1 MFWLE
6 TKGGTGFQFS
16 HKHTQTHKLT
26 HTNLHGTHTFPN
38 CSSLTVAIWNACMK
52 AKALFLKHWKVAF
65 EQGRSS
71 LSGTK
76 SELWCSRQ
84 TTWAKQVDGIGQ
96 RLHCNDGT
104 ASAFFIYSTMCWPG
118 LGLSLTWSLPALF
131 FALAWLLLRC
141 MGFAFALHWLWICFA
156 FCIGLALALPWICL
170 GFACCLGLALALPWI
185 CLGFKKRLAN
195 TSKHQTNILGAST
208 HTYTHTHT
216 FKV

>member
-6 TKGGTGFQFS
+6 TRGGTGFQCS

-52 AKALFLKHWKVAF
+52 AMALFLKHWKVAF

-84 TTWAKQVDGIGQ
+84 KKPMQ
-96 RLHCNDGT
+96 NKSM
-104 ASAFFIYSTMCWPG
+104 ASDHEYIAMMEQPIRFSFTPQCV
-118 LGLSLTWSLPALF
+118 
-131 FALAWLLLRC
+131 
-141 MGFAFALHWLWICFA
+141 
-156 FCIGLALALPWICL
+156 GLALACLWLGLCLPFSLHWLGFCFAAWALPLLCL
-170 GFACCLGLALALPWI
+170 GFVFAWKSMGI
-185 CLGFKKRLAN
+185 KK
-195 TSKHQTNILGAST
+195 TIQTP
-208 HTYTHTHT
+208 
-216 FKV
+216 